1 MKNAKETLDKPKEMV
16 YSIRAIKKN
25 RSVLTC
31 EFCMKQ
37 VNTRQTPLCYG
48 AICVYFGVNGFSFTL
63 F

>member
-37 VNTRQTPLCYG
+37 VNTRQTPYVTGRFVCIS
-48 AICVYFGVNGFSFTL
+48 A
-63 F
+63 

>member
-37 VNTRQTPLCYG
+37 VNTKQIPAFRGVLC
-48 AICVYFGVNGFSFTL
+48 VFTA
-63 F
+63 

>member
-37 VNTRQTPLCYG
+37 VNTRQTPYDTGQFVC
-48 AICVYFGVNGFSFTL
+48 IFGVNGFSFTL